1 MGRRVPARASAIA
14 RLSGKAWI
22 GQQPCGG
29 KAGTCKRKYYALTW
43 IKMLVTAGSKM
54 KNDVIDVMIARQ
66 ANVQRTSTSAIP
78 KGKYEIIIMTT
89 FF

>member
-1 MGRRVPARASAIA
+1 
-14 RLSGKAWI
+14 
-22 GQQPCGG
+22 
-29 KAGTCKRKYYALTW
+29 
-43 IKMLVTAGSKM
+43 MLVTAGSKM

-89 FF
+89 FFKFGVVFSTRPINANQ